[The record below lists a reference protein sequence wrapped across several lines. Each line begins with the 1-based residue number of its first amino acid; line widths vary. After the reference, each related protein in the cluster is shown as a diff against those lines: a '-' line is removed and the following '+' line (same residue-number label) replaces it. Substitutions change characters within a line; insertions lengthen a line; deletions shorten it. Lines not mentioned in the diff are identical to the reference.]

1 MCIRD
6 RDKWTKTAVIYG
18 DVNGDSSIGVLD
30 LLKVQKHILGSS
42 MLSGAAKEAADVNK
56 DGNIT
61 VLDLLKVQK
70 HILGDSAISQK

>member
-1 MCIRD
+1 
-6 RDKWTKTAVIYG
+6 
-18 DVNGDSSIGVLD
+18 
-30 LLKVQKHILGSS
+30 